1 MERGPLDELFGL
13 VRFLRGENG
22 CPWDRAQTVDTI
34 LSDLIEEAYELQ
46 WARAGLSSRDVFEE
60 TGDVLFVLVFAVA
73 LLQET
78 DPSFDLDNVASHAYE
93 KIKRRHPHVF
103 GDAVAKTPTESLTH
117 WNRIKAEE
125 KKGEPQVTRTFSDV
139 PGNLPPL
146 RRADKIQ
153 RIAADAGFDWPDAA
167 GIIAKIREELHEVE
181 ELLAGGARRDAAP
194 QIVEEIG
201 DLFFSVSNL
210 SRFLDIDPEQSLTRA
225 NSKFVARYRAM
236 EDLARR
242 DGRRVEDLTLGEM
255 DRYWEEAKKQG

>member
-1 MERGPLDELFGL
+1 MEGGPIDKLFDL
-13 VRFLRGENG
+13 VRYLRGENG

-46 WARAGLSSRDVFEE
+46 WARANLSSRDVFEE
-60 TGDVLFVLVFAVA
+60 SGDVLFVLVFAIA
-73 LLQET
+73 LLHET
-78 DPSFDLDNVASHAYE
+78 DPAFDLERIAEHAFE

-125 KKGEPQVTRTFSDV
+125 KKDELHAKRTFADV

-146 RRADKIQ
+146 RRADRIQ

-167 GIIAKIREELHEVE
+167 GIIAKIREEIDEVE
-181 ELLAGGARRDAAP
+181 ELLTGASRQGAP
-194 QIVEEIG
+194 PRIAEEIG

-210 SRFLDIDPEQSLTRA
+210 SRFLDIDPELSLAHA

-242 DGRRVEDLTLGEM
+242 DGRRLEDLTLEEL
-255 DRYWEEAKKQG
+255 DRYWEQAKKQS